1 MTTIRG
7 LCPFASHRGRAWE
20 RPSEVRRGPRRHQKP
35 SSLPLCVAAGRTD
48 DTPAHLSAKSPARP
62 SELALRR
69 SDGVAGWFGGVL
81 PSRGGGSAEGSRGDL
96 LDFPSGVLF
105 KPVVAT
111 AGRPAVTR
119 TGPASRFVRDVM
131 FEIALLGWPAAGR
144 SGARGM
150 PDLGQVPQLDPRI
163 MTAGLKPVVT
173 GVQGDR
179 VQGDDQVRLA
189 GDPGG

>member
-1 MTTIRG
+1 
-7 LCPFASHRGRAWE
+7 
-20 RPSEVRRGPRRHQKP
+20 
-35 SSLPLCVAAGRTD
+35 
-48 DTPAHLSAKSPARP
+48 
-62 SELALRR
+62 
-69 SDGVAGWFGGVL
+69 
-81 PSRGGGSAEGSRGDL
+81 
-96 LDFPSGVLF
+96 
-105 KPVVAT
+105 
-111 AGRPAVTR
+111 
-119 TGPASRFVRDVM
+119 M